1 MRKLLT
7 KNKCLVI
14 LYLQKRNN
22 VRKNGGVYMKIVNR
36 KKFIRMITI
45 ILGILLVMFFY
56 FSNSSFSKE
65 EVKTKT
71 IYVSN
76 GDTLWT
82 IAEEEQETNPY
93 YQEKDIRTIIHEI
106 KKLNYLPN
114 NSNLTVGQKLILNN
128 E

>member
-7 KNKCLVI
+7 KNKCLII

-65 EVKTKT
+65 EIKTKT